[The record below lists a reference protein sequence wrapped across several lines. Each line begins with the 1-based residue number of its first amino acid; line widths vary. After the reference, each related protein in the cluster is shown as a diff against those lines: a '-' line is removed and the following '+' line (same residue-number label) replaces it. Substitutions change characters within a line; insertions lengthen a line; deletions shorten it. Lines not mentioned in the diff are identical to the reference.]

1 MSIFNTENLPSA
13 TGTGEKKH
21 CILLVDD
28 EPENLNAIAD
38 NLAND
43 YQVLTANNGEE
54 ALDIISNPDTP
65 KISLIISD
73 QRMPKMTGVEFF
85 EKAAIILPKTMR
97 IIVTGY
103 MDVDAIIDS
112 VNKAHIYRFILKP
125 FDRQDFML
133 TVQRAIE
140 SFEMQEKI
148 DCHQEKLE
156 AEVAQRT
163 QELEKTQAE
172 LKEALL
178 KTEEQAKE
186 LEHLNEDK
194 DKFFAILA
202 HDIRGPLGI
211 LLMMTDLLEEK
222 VTALNINKGA
232 EIIHRINNS
241 TLKLQK
247 LIENIL
253 QWSQVHSGHI
263 ECNPISL
270 SPYEIVQDSIEIV
283 QPLLTK
289 HHIEYQ
295 VDITPEQMIC
305 ADPDMTWAVFRNL
318 LSNAIKFTPKDGTI
332 SVTLS
337 SDEEQDTLTVTNS
350 GSYIEPE
357 AIDLMLRIDTKYSMP
372 GQRGEKGT
380 GLGLIL
386 CKEYMNKHGGDIHIT
401 SDETLGT
408 SFHCT
413 FPKGTCS

>member
-1 MSIFNTENLPSA
+1 MSIFNTENLTSA
-13 TGTGEKKH
+13 TGPSEKKH

-54 ALDIISNPDTP
+54 ALAVISNPDTP

-125 FDRQDFML
+125 FDRQDFLL

-148 DCHQEKLE
+148 DSHQEKLE

-172 LKEALL
+172 LKAALL

-263 ECNPISL
+263 ECNPIAL

-295 VDITPEQMIC
+295 VDITAEQMIC

-337 SDEEQDTLTVTNS
+337 SDKEQDTLVVTNS

-413 FPKGTCS
+413 FPKDTCS